1 MLYVN
6 ETISIPDTEFSFSFA
21 RSSGPGGQ
29 NVNKVNSKAIMQ
41 WDASR
46 SVQLPEAVRERFLAA
61 YARRL
66 TKEGILVIS
75 SQRYRDQG
83 RNVADCLSKL
93 RDLILSVAIA
103 PTQRRATKPTR
114 GAKQRRLSEK
124 KANSE
129 RKQARRRPSIND

>member
-129 RKQARRRPSIND
+129 RKQGRRRPSIND

>member
-29 NVNKVNSKAIMQ
+29 NVNKVNSKATMQ

-129 RKQARRRPSIND
+129 RKQGRRRPSIND